1 MNHMVHPTVWKYF
14 FISDDGMSNEVQWGV
29 SAIMKISESSLE
41 LCNEAYLAIK
51 PILLKRKEYQDD
63 AVSALEYMQNSL
75 L

>member
-1 MNHMVHPTVWKYF
+1 
-14 FISDDGMSNEVQWGV
+14 
-29 SAIMKISESSLE
+29 MKISESSPE
-41 LCNEAYLAIK
+41 LCKEAYLAIK